1 MNKEEI
7 NEAIKL
13 IKEPIIVNSVEY
25 KYFSQENY
33 EKLLR
38 VYENCRW
45 FINNYEQ
52 VLQNIESLQQKLQ
65 RKDNIINDLKSSIT
79 DYQEAVGDYQ
89 DEIVRKDNNWNE
101 LKEWL
106 NYSIEKINEKLKN
119 DKEEIIVK
127 DGKVMNMNDYQ
138 ILRIKTFRIKMKEV
152 LDKIKELENGN
163 K

>member
-45 FINNYEQ
+45 FIDNYEQ
-52 VLQNIESLQQKLQ
+52 VLQNIENLQQEL
-65 RKDNIINDLKSSIT
+65 N
-79 DYQEAVGDYQ
+79 
-89 DEIVRKDNNWNE
+89 RKDNNWNE
-101 LKEWL
+101 LKKYVMSCYIVGHTVQNGTINQIL
-106 NYSIEKINEKLKN
+106 DKINELEGEVN
-119 DKEEIIVK
+119 D
-127 DGKVMNMNDYQ
+127 
-138 ILRIKTFRIKMKEV
+138 
-152 LDKIKELENGN
+152 
-163 K
+163 

>member
-1 MNKEEI
+1 MNEEEI

-52 VLQNIESLQQKLQ
+52 VLQNIESLQQELQ
-65 RKDNIINDLKSSIT
+65 RKDNIIDKAIEELNKHSPDVDGLFTIM
-79 DYQEAVGDYQ
+79 
-89 DEIVRKDNNWNE
+89 WNAR
-101 LKEWL
+101 
-106 NYSIEKINEKLKN
+106 N
-119 DKEEIIVK
+119 
-127 DGKVMNMNDYQ
+127 
-138 ILRIKTFRIKMKEV
+138 ILRGE
-152 LDKIKELENGN
+152 
-163 K
+163 

>member
-13 IKEPIIVNSVEY
+13 IKEPIVVNSVEY

-38 VYENCRW
+38 VYENCKW
-45 FINNYEQ
+45 FIDNYEQ
-52 VLQNIESLQQKLQ
+52 VLQNIENLQQELQ
-65 RKDNIINDLKSSIT
+65 
-79 DYQEAVGDYQ
+79 
-89 DEIVRKDNNWNE
+89 RKDNNWNE

-106 NYSIEKINEKLKN
+106 NYSIKKINEKLKN
-119 DKEEIIVK
+119 DNEEIIVK
-127 DGKVMNMNDYQ
+127 DGIIMNMNGYQ
-138 ILRIKTFRIKMKEV
+138 ILRLKTFRTKMKEV
-152 LDKIKELENGN
+152 LDKIKELEENTGIE